1 MKRGG
6 GFIMMVSFTFRI
18 FIASV
23 LLNVLA
29 LTVGAAESPRLL
41 VHQANGLYQDGQYEQ
56 AIAGYDQALVENPE
70 AVVPKFNQANSYFR
84 LDDLSKAEEL
94 FKEVAVK
101 SKDMDL
107 VAKAKYNLGNTFFHQ
122 GLKQTDSNPKAAIA
136 DVNDAIRQ
144 WQSTLDL
151 RPKDAQAARNIEV
164 ARLMVKDLLDRLK
177 NQQDPNQPHQQDPNQ
192 PHQQQG
198 QKQQQQQQNGQQ
210 AQDPNH
216 PQDPNQ
222 GQAQPKQQPQNR
234 DPNEGQ
240 QSKQPQQMQE
250 PNIPDQDMTAQA
262 ILDQEQRNKKERE
275 QRRQVQRMPVIK
287 DW

>member
-1 MKRGG
+1 M
-6 GFIMMVSFTFRI
+6 
-18 FIASV
+18 V

-29 LTVGAAESPRLL
+29 LTVEAAESPRLL
-41 VHQANGLYQDGQYEQ
+41 VHQANGLYQDGEYEK
-56 AIAGYDQALVENPE
+56 AIAGYDRALVDDPE

-198 QKQQQQQQNGQQ
+198 QKQQQQNGQQ

-250 PNIPDQDMTAQA
+250 PNTPDQDMTAQA